1 MDLAQLKDELW
12 LDSPAADVLSFAA
25 VVDALVAVESALT
38 LALADVD
45 LVEFETAI
53 AICEKY
59 SVAAEALK
67 VLGFAGAAEH
77 QGGQSQGLLEQLA
90 ASLNAVAIESS
101 AEAGALI
108 SNAAGSQDIA
118 DSTLMLLA
126 KTALIETHQQ
136 LIGVV
141 LSIMQFVHA
150 YRKSPA
156 LQRNTDGT
164 AAASTFGL
172 KLASWLDGIVQ
183 ATAQLTAVID
193 SLPSQLGGKAGNL
206 AELTAATKNSGEAV
220 QVANA
225 FADRLELAPCAP
237 WHANRA
243 PILAITAVSSAL
255 ASAFANIAHDVI
267 TLADPSIAELGEVVL
282 DAEGNVI
289 VGAEDGN
296 IRARLAAA
304 SSLLMTT
311 SQAAAIMTAAP
322 RSVENYNTQW
332 LATLD
337 TLRLTLAT
345 ASLGNS
351 LIASLDVHAD
361 AMGLNLIAAG
371 HEATDVHA
379 AEQIIDAIL
388 AGING

>member
-1 MDLAQLKDELW
+1 MDFAALKDELW
-12 LDSPAADVLSFAA
+12 QASPAADVLSSAA
-25 VVDALVAVESALT
+25 IADALIAVESALT

-45 LVEFETAI
+45 LIEFETAI

-59 SVAAEALK
+59 SAAADQLK
-67 VLGFAGAAEH
+67 SLDLT
-77 QGGQSQGLLEQLA
+77 GGDG
-90 ASLNAVAIESS
+90 SLNGPVDNLIAALQQIATEASPESGAIIS
-101 AEAGALI
+101 A
-108 SNAAGSQDIA
+108 AAGQQDIA
-118 DSTLMLLA
+118 DSTLMVLA
-126 KTALIETHQQ
+126 KSALIETHQQ

-156 LQRNTDGT
+156 IQRNTDGT
-164 AAASTFGL
+164 TAPSTFGL

-206 AELTAATKNSGEAV
+206 AELTEVTKNSGEAV

-237 WHANRA
+237 WQANRA
-243 PILAITAVSSAL
+243 PILAVTAVSAAL
-255 ASAFANIAHDVI
+255 ASAFANIAHDVVA
-267 TLADPSIAELGEVVL
+267 LADPSIAELGEVVL
-282 DAEGNVI
+282 DSDGNV
-289 VGAEDGN
+289 VEGAEDGN
-296 IRARLAAA
+296 IRTRLAAA
-304 SSLLMTT
+304 SSLLMAT
-311 SQAAAIMTAAP
+311 SQATTTLTAAP
-322 RSVENYNTQW
+322 RSVETYNTQW
-332 LATLD
+332 FATLD

-351 LIASLDVHAD
+351 LIASLEVHAD

-371 HEATDVHA
+371 HQATDAHA

>member
-1 MDLAQLKDELW
+1 
-12 LDSPAADVLSFAA
+12 
-25 VVDALVAVESALT
+25 
-38 LALADVD
+38 
-45 LVEFETAI
+45 
-53 AICEKY
+53 
-59 SVAAEALK
+59 
-67 VLGFAGAAEH
+67 
-77 QGGQSQGLLEQLA
+77 
-90 ASLNAVAIESS
+90 
-101 AEAGALI
+101 
-108 SNAAGSQDIA
+108 
-118 DSTLMLLA
+118 MLLA
-126 KTALIETHQQ
+126 KSALIETHQQ

-156 LQRNTDGT
+156 LQRNADGT
-164 AAASTFGL
+164 SAPSTFGL

-206 AELTAATKNSGEAV
+206 AELTAATNNSGEAV

-282 DAEGNVI
+282 DADGNVI
-289 VGAEDGN
+289 PGAEDGN
-296 IRARLAAA
+296 IRTRLAAA
-304 SSLLMTT
+304 STLLMAT
-311 SQAAAIMTAAP
+311 SQAAATLTVAP
-322 RSVENYNTQW
+322 RSVETYNTQW

-345 ASLGNS
+345 AALGNS

-371 HEATDVHA
+371 HEATDAHA

>member
-1 MDLAQLKDELW
+1 MDLAKLKDQLW
-12 LDSPAADVLSFAA
+12 LDSPAAEVLSFAA

-59 SVAAEALK
+59 SAAADELK
-67 VLGFAGAAEH
+67 SLGFSGTPGQ
-77 QGGQSQGLLEQLA
+77 QGSQGLLAHLVA
-90 ASLNAVAIESS
+90 KLNAVAVESS
-101 AEAGALI
+101 DEAGALI

-126 KTALIETHQQ
+126 KSALIETHQQ
-136 LIGVV
+136 LIGAV

-156 LQRNTDGT
+156 LQRNNDDT

-206 AELTAATKNSGEAV
+206 AELTAITKNSGEAV

-296 IRARLAAA
+296 IRTRLAAA

-322 RSVENYNTQW
+322 RSVESYNTQW

-371 HEATDVHA
+371 FEATDVHA